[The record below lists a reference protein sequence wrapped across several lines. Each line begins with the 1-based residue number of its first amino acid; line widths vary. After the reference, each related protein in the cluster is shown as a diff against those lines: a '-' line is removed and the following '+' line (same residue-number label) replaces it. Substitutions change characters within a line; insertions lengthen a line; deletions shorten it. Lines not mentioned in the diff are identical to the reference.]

1 MLILSRNQNEAI
13 NIGDDIKVVITAVK
27 GGQVRV
33 GIQAPKHVGVYREE
47 IYKRIQQQNAA
58 PASNPQT

>member
-13 NIGDDIKVVITAVK
+13 IIGDDIKVVITAVK

-58 PASNPQT
+58 PASNP

>member
-13 NIGDDIKVVITAVK
+13 HIGDDIKVVITGVK

-47 IYKRIQQQNAA
+47 IYKRMQQQNAA
-58 PASNPQT
+58 PASNP

>member
-13 NIGDDIKVVITAVK
+13 HIGDDIKVVITAVK

-47 IYKRIQQQNAA
+47 IYKRMQQQNAA
-58 PASNPQT
+58 PASNP

>member
-33 GIQAPKHVGVYREE
+33 GVQAPKNVAVYREE
-47 IYKRIQQQNAA
+47 IYKRIHSEKAK
-58 PASNPQT
+58 

>member
-13 NIGDDIKVVITAVK
+13 HIGDDIKVVITAVK

-33 GIQAPKHVGVYREE
+33 GIQAPKHIGVYREE
-47 IYKRIQQQNAA
+47 IYKRIN
-58 PASNPQT
+58 SEKK

>member
-47 IYKRIQQQNAA
+47 IYKRMQQQNAA
-58 PASNPQT
+58 PASNP

>member
-47 IYKRIQQQNAA
+47 IYKRIHSEKAK
-58 PASNPQT
+58 

>member
-1 MLILSRNQNEAI
+1 MLILSRNQNESI
-13 NIGDDIKVVITAVK
+13 HIGDDIKVVITAVK

-58 PASNPQT
+58 PASNP

>member
-13 NIGDDIKVVITAVK
+13 HIGDDIKVVIAGVK

-33 GIQAPKHVGVYREE
+33 GVQAPKDVAVYREE
-47 IYKRIQQQNAA
+47 IYKRIHSEKAK
-58 PASNPQT
+58 

>member
-47 IYKRIQQQNAA
+47 IYKRIQQQSAA
-58 PASNPQT
+58 PASNP

>member
-58 PASNPQT
+58 PASNP

>member
-58 PASNPQT
+58 PALNP

>member
-1 MLILSRNQNEAI
+1 MLILSRSQNEAI

>member
-33 GIQAPKHVGVYREE
+33 GIKAPKHIGVYREE
-47 IYKRIQQQNAA
+47 VYKRIQQRSASSAA
-58 PASNPQT
+58 DN

>member
-13 NIGDDIKVVITAVK
+13 HIGDDIKVVITGVK

-33 GIQAPKHVGVYREE
+33 GVQAPKNVAVYREE
-47 IYKRIQQQNAA
+47 IYKRINSEKAK
-58 PASNPQT
+58 

>member
-13 NIGDDIKVVITAVK
+13 HIGDDIKVVITEVK

-58 PASNPQT
+58 PASNP

>member
-47 IYKRIQQQNAA
+47 IYKRMQQQNAS
-58 PASNPQT
+58 PASNP